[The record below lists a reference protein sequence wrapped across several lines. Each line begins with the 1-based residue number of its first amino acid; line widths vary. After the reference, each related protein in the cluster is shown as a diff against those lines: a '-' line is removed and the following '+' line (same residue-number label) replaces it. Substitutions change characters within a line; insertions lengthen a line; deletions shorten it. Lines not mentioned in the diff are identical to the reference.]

1 MNDLPKDIFRK
12 WGHSF
17 EEDTDDI
24 MVYKP
29 ADYAFPLARGRAG
42 IQFMP
47 DGTFIDWGIAPTDA
61 QQKIVGNWHIVGT
74 GRIQITFKKDLLAPR
89 NLEILQCSTEE
100 LKVRQI

>member
-1 MNDLPKDIFRK
+1 MNNLPEDIFKK

-24 MVYKP
+24 VVYRP

-42 IQFMP
+42 IEFMP

-61 QQKIVGNWHIVGT
+61 QQKIMGNWHIIGP
-74 GRIQITFKKDLLAPR
+74 GRIQISYEKNLRAPQ
-89 NLEILQCSTEE
+89 NLEIVQCSNKE
-100 LKVRQI
+100 LRIRKI